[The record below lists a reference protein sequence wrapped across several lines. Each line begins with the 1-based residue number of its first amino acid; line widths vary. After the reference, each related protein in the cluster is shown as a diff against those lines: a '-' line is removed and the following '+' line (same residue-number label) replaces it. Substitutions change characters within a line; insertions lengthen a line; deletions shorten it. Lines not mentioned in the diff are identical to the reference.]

1 MAVGTSARRGAGM
14 LATALRIVGMV
25 IVAFLVL
32 HIVLTLL
39 DANPANGLTQ
49 LVADVAGRLTRGL
62 DDLFLPDEPK
72 LRVTLNYGVAAAIW
86 WLITAVVVRLVRRI
100 S

>member
-1 MAVGTSARRGAGM
+1 M
-14 LATALRIVGMV
+14 LQIVGMV

-39 DANPANGLTQ
+39 DANPANGLTAF
-49 LVADVAGRLTRGL
+49 VSDVAGRLTLGL
-62 DDLFLPDEPK
+62 DDLFLPDERK
-72 LRVTLNYGVAAAIW
+72 LRITLNYGVAAAIW

>member
-1 MAVGTSARRGAGM
+1 MAVGTSARRGAAM

-25 IVAFLVL
+25 IVAVLVL

-39 DANPANGLTQ
+39 DANPANGLTEF
-49 LVADVAGRLTRGL
+49 VSDVAGRLTLGL

-72 LRVTLNYGVAAAIW
+72 LRVTLNYGVAAAVW
-86 WLITAVVVRLVRRI
+86 WLITAVAVRLVRRI
-100 S
+100 A